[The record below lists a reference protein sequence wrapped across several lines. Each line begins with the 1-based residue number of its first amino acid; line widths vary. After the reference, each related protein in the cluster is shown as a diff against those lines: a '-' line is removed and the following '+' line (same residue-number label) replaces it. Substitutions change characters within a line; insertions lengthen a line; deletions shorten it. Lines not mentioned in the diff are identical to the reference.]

1 MATAMTVGSEALSRL
16 QQRLV
21 DGDRSLRSMQTVI
34 HVISGDETEQETGL
48 KIARNLIEDES
59 GDIDDVAIVA
69 QSKGIAAVTVDGDLA
84 DRVESLLSDGVS
96 FSACSNTLAA
106 MDLEESDLIEG
117 VETVP
122 EGAVEVTRL
131 QTEGYAYLR
140 P

>member
-1 MATAMTVGSEALSRL
+1 
-16 QQRLV
+16 
-21 DGDRSLRSMQTVI
+21 MQTVI
-34 HVISGDETEQETGL
+34 HVISGDEAEQETGL
-48 KIARNLIEDES
+48 KIARNLIKDES
-59 GDIDDVAIVA
+59 GGIDDVAIVA
-69 QSKGIAAVTVDGDLA
+69 QSKGIAAVTSSGDAA
-84 DRVESLLSDGVS
+84 DRVESLLSDGVT

>member
-1 MATAMTVGSEALSRL
+1 
-16 QQRLV
+16 
-21 DGDRSLRSMQTVI
+21 MQTLV
-34 HVISGDETEQETGL
+34 HLVSGDETEQETAL
-48 KIARNLIEDES
+48 KIARNLLDDES

-69 QSKGIAAVTVDGDLA
+69 QAGGIGSVTTDGA
-84 DRVESLLSDGVS
+84 YEDRVESLLTDGVA
-96 FSACSNTLAA
+96 FRACSNTLAA

-122 EGAVEVTRL
+122 EGAVEATRL